1 MEKITALLIFTLPLA
16 ACVTTTKDITECPG
30 SNGIDVIIKYGDSYM
45 TVTHMVS
52 VEQDEKIVLKLKPE
66 MNAASGTN
74 YQDLEIELAGKKR
87 KDKWLDRKLRASDS
101 NSKKAVICV
110 DGQAIGEYEYDV
122 IVPGVGNI
130 DPRVD
135 VKN

>member
-1 MEKITALLIFTLPLA
+1 MEKITALLIFALPLA
-16 ACVTTTKDITECPG
+16 ACVAPTTDIKECPG
-30 SNGIDVIIKYGDSYM
+30 SSGIDVTITYGDSYVS
-45 TVTHMVS
+45 VTHKVS
-52 VEQDEKIVLKLKPE
+52 VKQDEKIVLKLKPE
-66 MNAASGTN
+66 MNAVSGTN
-74 YQDLEIELAGKKR
+74 YQDLEIELAGKKQ

-110 DGQAIGEYEYDV
+110 DGQVIGEYEYDV